1 MQATIHGVA
10 KSGARLS
17 DFTFFLSLVAQTVK
31 NLPAMLETQ
40 VQLLGWEVPLEKGMA
55 PTPVFLPEEFHG
67 QRSLVCC
74 CPWVTKSRS
83 HNLLTEQQQISILS
97 Y

>member
-1 MQATIHGVA
+1 MQSTIHGVA

-40 VQLLGWEVPLEKGMA
+40 VQLLGWEVPLEKRMA

-67 QRSLVCC
+67 QRSLVRTPCIHG
-74 CPWVTKSRS
+74 VAKS
-83 HNLLTEQQQISILS
+83 QD
-97 Y
+97 